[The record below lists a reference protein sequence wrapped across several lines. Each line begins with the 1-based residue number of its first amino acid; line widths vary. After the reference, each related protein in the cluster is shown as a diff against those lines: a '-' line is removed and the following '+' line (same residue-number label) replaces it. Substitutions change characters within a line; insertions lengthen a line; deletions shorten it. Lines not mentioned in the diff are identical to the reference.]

1 MLPLFLPPTNKH
13 MEATLT
19 KPQASVKNRTIRRVA
34 VLGSGIMGSRIAAH
48 FANIG
53 VDVLLLDIV
62 PAEPNEAEKAKG
74 LTTESP
80 LVRNRIVSDAFQ
92 AMLKAS
98 PASLY
103 SPKFA
108 DRIKLGNFD
117 DNLKEIGTCD
127 WVIEVVVERLNIKRS
142 VYERVEQFR
151 KPGTL
156 ITSNTSGIPMHLLT
170 EGRSDDF
177 RRNFCGTHF
186 FNPPRYLRLLEII
199 PGPDTDPA
207 IVDFLMNY
215 GDLYLGKTTVL
226 GKDTPGFIANRLGIQ
241 SLIQTIRVA
250 EELGLSVEAVDK
262 LTGPVVGRPKS
273 GTFRLSDVVGLDT
286 TVNVAGSLVQME
298 HDESRAS
305 FELPASVQKLMENKW
320 LGDKTGQG
328 YYKKT
333 KDEKGQTQIL
343 ALDLNTYE
351 YKPSEKVKFSTL
363 ESTKTIDNLK
373 KRFPVL
379 IEGKDK
385 AGEFYRKTFADGFQ
399 YATHRIPEI
408 SDELYRIDAAIT
420 AGFGWQLGLFETWD
434 AIGLKKGLTLIE
446 AQGKKPAQWVYDM
459 IDAGFDSFYKVE
471 NGKRQYYDIPTKS
484 YKAVPGAEVFTILEN
499 LSNNIVWKNA
509 GANIIDLGDG
519 ILNVEFRS
527 KMNTFGQEVSEA
539 LNKGI
544 SLAEKDFRG
553 LVVGNDSTDAFSAGA
568 NLATLFMFAVE
579 QEFDEVN
586 LMIAQFQKL
595 ITRLRYSSIPV
606 VVAPHTL
613 TLGGGCEA
621 VLHAD
626 RVVAHSES
634 YIGLVEVGVGLIPAG
649 GGTKEMA
656 ARASDLYQS
665 GDPELN
671 ILQSV
676 YMNIA
681 TAKVSTSAQEA
692 REMNYLRSTD
702 QIVLNRNRLLSE
714 AKQAAIELADNGY
727 TQPKPRTDIK
737 VQGKTGIALFRAG
750 VTAMHMG
757 RYISDHDR
765 KIADKLAYVICGGD
779 LSSPQNVSEQYLLDL
794 EREAFLSLTG
804 EKKTLERIQSLLTGG
819 KPLRN

>member
-1 MLPLFLPPTNKH
+1 
-13 MEATLT
+13 MEATLEKP
-19 KPQASVKNRTIRRVA
+19 KPQTKNRMIRRVA

-62 PAEPNEAEKAKG
+62 PREPNEAEKTKG
-74 LTTESP
+74 LTTDSP
-80 LVRNRIVSDAFQ
+80 AVRNRIVNDSFQ

-117 DNLKEIGTCD
+117 DNLKEIATYD
-127 WVIEVVVERLNIKRS
+127 WVIEVVVERLDIKRS

-156 ITSNTSGIPMHLLT
+156 ITSNTSGIPMHLLA

-177 RRNFCGTHF
+177 RQNFCGTHF

-199 PGPDTDPA
+199 PGPDTDPSV
-207 IVDFLMNY
+207 VDFLMNY

-226 GKDTPGFIANRLGIQ
+226 CKDTPGFIANRLGIQ

-250 EELGLSVEAVDK
+250 EELGLTVEEVDK

-286 TVNVAGSLVQME
+286 TVNVASNLVKME

-333 KDEKGQTQIL
+333 KDEKGQTLIL
-343 ALDLNTYE
+343 ALDLNTFE
-351 YKPSEKVKFSTL
+351 YKPSQKVKFATL
-363 ESTKTIDNLK
+363 ESTKAIDNLK

-379 IEGKDK
+379 ISGKDK
-385 AGEFYRKTFADGFQ
+385 AGEFYRRTFADGFR
-399 YATHRIPEI
+399 YASYRIPEI

-434 AIGLKKGLTLIE
+434 AIGVKKGVELIE
-446 AQGKKPAQWVYDM
+446 SLGQKPAPWIYDM
-459 IDAGFDSFYKVE
+459 LAAGFESFYKVE
-471 NGKRQYYDIPTKS
+471 GGKRKYYDIPTKS
-484 YKAVPGAEVFTILEN
+484 YKAIPGTEAFTILEN
-499 LSNNIVWKNA
+499 LSNNIVWKNS
-509 GANIIDLGDG
+509 GANLVDLGDG

-527 KMNTFGQEVSEA
+527 KMNTFGPEVSEA
-539 LNKGI
+539 LMKGI

-553 LVVGNDSTDAFSAGA
+553 LVVGNDSTEAFSAGA
-568 NLATLFMFAVE
+568 NLGTLFMYAVE

-606 VVAPHTL
+606 IVAPHTL

-621 VLHAD
+621 VLHSD
-626 RVVAHSES
+626 RAVAHAES

-671 ILQSV
+671 ILQTIF
-676 YMNIA
+676 MNIA
-681 TAKVSTSAQEA
+681 TAKVSISAQEA

-702 QIVLNRNRLLSE
+702 QIVLNRSRLLSE
-714 AKQAAIELADNGY
+714 AKQAAIELSENGY

-737 VQGKTGIALFRAG
+737 VQGKTGIALFKAG
-750 VTAMHMG
+750 ITAMRMG
-757 RYISDHDR
+757 NYISDHDA

-779 LSSPQNVSEQYLLDL
+779 LSTPQTVSEQYLLDL

>member
-1 MLPLFLPPTNKH
+1 
-13 MEATLT
+13 MEATLE
-19 KPQASVKNRTIRRVA
+19 KPTSAVKNRTIRRVA

-62 PAEPNEAEKAKG
+62 PKEPNPAEQAKG
-74 LTTESP
+74 LTTDSP
-80 LVRNRIVSDAFQ
+80 AVRNRIVNDAFQ
-92 AMLKAS
+92 SMLKAS

-103 SPKFA
+103 GTKFA
-108 DRIKLGNFD
+108 ERVKLGNFD
-117 DNLKEIGTCD
+117 DNLKDIAGYD
-127 WVIEVVVERLNIKRS
+127 WVIEVVVERLDIKRS

-199 PGPDTDPA
+199 PGSDTDPA
-207 IVDFLMNY
+207 VVDFLMNY

-226 GKDTPGFIANRLGIQ
+226 CKDTPGFIANRLGIQ

-250 EELGLSVEAVDK
+250 EDMGLTVEEVDK

-286 TVNVAGSLVQME
+286 TVNVAGNLVKME
-298 HDESRAS
+298 HDEARLS

-328 YYKKT
+328 YYKKS
-333 KDEKGQTQIL
+333 KDASGKTEIL
-343 ALDLNTYE
+343 ALDLKTFE
-351 YKPSEKVKFSTL
+351 YKPSQKVKFSTL
-363 ESTKTIDNLK
+363 ESTKAIDNLK

-379 IEGKDK
+379 VAGQDK
-385 AGEFYRKTFADGFQ
+385 AGEFYRRTFADGFT
-399 YATHRIPEI
+399 YATYRIPEI

-434 AIGLKKGLTLIE
+434 AIGVREGLKMIE
-446 AQGKKPAQWVYDM
+446 AQGQKPAPWVYEM
-459 IDAGFDSFYKVE
+459 LDAGFDQFYKIE
-471 NGKRQYYDIPTKS
+471 GGKRHYYDIPTKS
-484 YKAVPGAEVFTILEN
+484 YKAIPGVEQFTILEN
-499 LSNNIVWKNA
+499 LSNGLVWKNA
-509 GANIIDLGDG
+509 GAVIYDIGNG
-519 ILNVEFRS
+519 ILNLEFRS
-527 KMNTFGQEVSEA
+527 KMNTFGTEVSEGLTKA
-539 LNKGI
+539 IN
-544 SLAEKDFRG
+544 LAEKDFRG

-568 NLATLFMFAVE
+568 NLGTLFMYAVE

-595 ITRLRYSSIPV
+595 IMRLRYSAIPV

-621 VLHAD
+621 VLHSD
-626 RVVAHSES
+626 RAVAHAES

-671 ILQSV
+671 ILQTIF
-676 YMNIA
+676 MNIA

-692 REMNYLRSTD
+692 REMNYLRATD
-702 QIVLNRNRLLSE
+702 QIVLNRSRLIAE

-727 TQPKPRTDIK
+727 TQPKMRTDIK
-737 VQGKTGIALFRAG
+737 VQGRTGIALFKAG
-750 VTAMHMG
+750 LASMRMG
-757 RYISDHDR
+757 RYISDHDM

-779 LSSPQNVSEQYLLDL
+779 LTSPQPVSEQYLLDL

-804 EKKTLERIQSLLTGG
+804 EKKTLERIQSLLAGG
-819 KPLRN
+819 KPVRN

>member
-1 MLPLFLPPTNKH
+1 M
-13 MEATLT
+13 
-19 KPQASVKNRTIRRVA
+19 IRRVA

-62 PAEPNEAEKAKG
+62 PKEPNDAEKAKG
-74 LTTESP
+74 LTTDSP
-80 LVRNRIVSDAFQ
+80 VVRNRIVNDSFQ

-103 SPKFA
+103 SPKFT
-108 DRIKLGNFD
+108 DRVKLGNFD
-117 DNLKEIGTCD
+117 DNLKEIATYD
-127 WVIEVVVERLNIKRS
+127 WVIEVVVERLDIKRL

-156 ITSNTSGIPMHLLT
+156 ITSNTSGIPMHLLA

-177 RRNFCGTHF
+177 RQNFCGTHF

-199 PGPDTDPA
+199 PGPDTDPSV
-207 IVDFLMNY
+207 VDFLMNY

-226 GKDTPGFIANRLGIQ
+226 CKDTPGFIANRLGIQ

-250 EELGLSVEAVDK
+250 EELGLTVEEVDK

-286 TVNVAGSLVQME
+286 TVNVASNLVKME

-333 KDEKGQTQIL
+333 KDEKGQTLIL
-343 ALDLNTYE
+343 ALDLNTFE
-351 YKPSEKVKFSTL
+351 YKPSQKVKFATL
-363 ESTKTIDNLK
+363 ESTKAIDNLK

-379 IEGKDK
+379 IAGQDK
-385 AGEFYRKTFADGFQ
+385 AGEFYRRTFADGFR
-399 YATHRIPEI
+399 YATYRIPEI

-420 AGFGWQLGLFETWD
+420 AGFGWQMGLFETWD
-434 AIGLKKGLTLIE
+434 AIGVKKGVELIE
-446 AQGKKPAQWVYDM
+446 SFGQKPAQWVYDM
-459 IDAGFDSFYKVE
+459 LAAGFESFYKVE
-471 NGKRQYYDIPTKS
+471 GGKRKYYDIPTKS
-484 YKAVPGAEVFTILEN
+484 YKAIPGTEAFTILEN
-499 LSNNIVWKNA
+499 LSNNVVWKNS
-509 GANIIDLGDG
+509 GANLVDLGDG

-527 KMNTFGQEVSEA
+527 KMNTFGPEVSEA
-539 LNKGI
+539 LMKGI

-553 LVVGNDSTDAFSAGA
+553 LVVGNDSTEAFSAGA
-568 NLATLFMFAVE
+568 NLGTLFMYAVE

-606 VVAPHTL
+606 IVAPHTL

-621 VLHAD
+621 VLHSD
-626 RVVAHSES
+626 RAVAHAES

-671 ILQSV
+671 ILQAIF
-676 YMNIA
+676 MNIA

-702 QIVLNRNRLLSE
+702 QIVLNRSRLLSE
-714 AKQAAIELADNGY
+714 AKQAAIELTENGY

-737 VQGKTGIALFRAG
+737 VQGKTGIALFKAG
-750 VTAMHMG
+750 ITAMRMG
-757 RYISDHDR
+757 NYISDHDA

-779 LSSPQNVSEQYLLDL
+779 LSTPQTVSEQYLLDL

>member
-1 MLPLFLPPTNKH
+1 
-13 MEATLT
+13 MEATLE
-19 KPQASVKNRTIRRVA
+19 KPKTQVKNRTIRRVA

-62 PAEPNEAEKAKG
+62 PKEPNAAEQAKG

-80 LVRNRIVSDAFQ
+80 VVRNRIVNDAFQ
-92 AMLKAS
+92 TMLKAS
-98 PASLY
+98 PAALY
-103 SPKFA
+103 SAKFA
-108 DRIKLGNFD
+108 SRIKLGNFD
-117 DNLKEIGTCD
+117 DNLKEITAYD
-127 WVIEVVVERLNIKRS
+127 WIIEVVVERLDIKRS
-142 VYERVEQFR
+142 VYERIEQYR

-177 RRNFCGTHF
+177 KKNFCGTHF

-207 IVDFLMNY
+207 VIDFLMKY

-226 GKDTPGFIANRLGIQ
+226 CKDTPGFIANRLGIQ

-250 EELGLSVEAVDK
+250 EELGLTVEEVDK

-286 TVNVAGSLVQME
+286 TVNVASNLVKME

-305 FELPASVQKLMENKW
+305 FELPSSVVKLMENKW

-333 KDEKGQTQIL
+333 KDANGKTEIL
-343 ALDLNTYE
+343 ALDLKSYE
-351 YKPSEKVKFSTL
+351 YKPSAKVKFATL
-363 ESTKTIDNLK
+363 ESTKAIDNLRQ
-373 KRFPVL
+373 RFPVL
-379 IEGKDK
+379 IDGKDK
-385 AGEFYRKTFADGFQ
+385 AGEFYRRTFADGFR
-399 YATHRIPEI
+399 YATYRIPEI
-408 SDELYRIDAAIT
+408 SDELYRVDAAIT

-434 AIGLKKGLTLIE
+434 AIGVRKGVELIE
-446 AQGKKPAQWVYDM
+446 ALGQKPAQWVYDM
-459 IDAGFDSFYKVE
+459 LDAGFDSFYKIE
-471 NGKRQYYDIPTKS
+471 NGIRKYYDIPSKS
-484 YKAVPGAEVFTILEN
+484 YKAIPGTESFTILEN
-499 LSNNIVWKNA
+499 LSNNVVWKNK

-527 KMNTFGQEVSEA
+527 KMNTFGPEVLEA
-539 LNKGI
+539 VMKGI
-544 SLAEKDFRG
+544 SMAEKDFRG
-553 LVVGNDSTDAFSAGA
+553 LVIGNDDTAAFSAGA
-568 NLATLFMFAVE
+568 NLGALFMFAIE

-586 LMIAQFQKL
+586 LMIAQFQKM
-595 ITRLRYSSIPV
+595 IARIRYSSIPV
-606 VVAPHTL
+606 IVAPHTL

-621 VLHAD
+621 VLHSD
-626 RVVAHSES
+626 RAVAHAET
-634 YIGLVEVGVGLIPAG
+634 YMGLVEVGVGLIPAG

-671 ILQSV
+671 ILQNIF
-676 YMNIA
+676 MNIA

-692 REMNYLRSTD
+692 LEMSYLRSTD
-702 QIVLNRNRLLSE
+702 QIVLNRSRLIAE
-714 AKQAAIELADNGY
+714 AKQAAIELSENGY
-727 TQPKPRTDIK
+727 TQPKPRADIK
-737 VQGKTGIALFRAG
+737 VQGKTGIALFKAG
-750 VTAMHMG
+750 ITAMKMG
-757 RYISDHDR
+757 RYISDHDA

-779 LSSPQNVSEQYLLDL
+779 LSAPQNVSEQYLLDL
-794 EREAFLSLTG
+794 EREAFLSLSG

>member
-1 MLPLFLPPTNKH
+1 MNPFI
-13 MEATLT
+13 MEATLE
-19 KPQASVKNRTIRRVA
+19 KPKTQVKNRTIRRVA

-62 PAEPNEAEKAKG
+62 PKEPNAAEQAKG
-74 LTTESP
+74 LTVENP
-80 LVRNRIVSDAFQ
+80 LVRNRIVNDAFQ
-92 AMLKAS
+92 TMLKAS
-98 PASLY
+98 PAALY
-103 SPKFA
+103 SAKFA
-108 DRIKLGNFD
+108 SRIKLGNFD
-117 DNLKEIGTCD
+117 DNLKEIASYD
-127 WVIEVVVERLNIKRS
+127 WIIEVVVERLDVKRS
-142 VYERVEQFR
+142 VYERVEQYR
-151 KPGTL
+151 KPGSL

-177 RRNFCGTHF
+177 KQNFCGTHF

-207 IVDFLMNY
+207 VIDFLMKY

-226 GKDTPGFIANRLGIQ
+226 CKDTPGFIANRLGIQ

-250 EELGLSVEAVDK
+250 EELGLSVEEVDK

-286 TVNVAGSLVQME
+286 TVNVAGNLVKME

-305 FELPASVQKLMENKW
+305 FELPSSVVKLMENKW

-333 KDEKGQTQIL
+333 KDANGKTEIL
-343 ALDLNTYE
+343 ALDLKSYE
-351 YKPSEKVKFSTL
+351 YKPSQKVKFATL
-363 ESTKTIDNLK
+363 EGTKTIDNLR

-379 IEGKDK
+379 IDGKDK
-385 AGEFYRKTFADGFQ
+385 AGEFYRRTFADSFR
-399 YATHRIPEI
+399 YATYRIPEI

-434 AIGLKKGLTLIE
+434 AIGVRKGVELIE
-446 AQGKKPAQWVYDM
+446 AFGQKPAQWVYDM
-459 IDAGFDSFYKVE
+459 LDAGFESFYKIE
-471 NGKRQYYDIPTKS
+471 NGIRKYHDIPTKS
-484 YKAVPGAEVFTILEN
+484 YKAIPGTKSFTILEN
-499 LSNNIVWKNA
+499 LSNNVVWKNK
-509 GANIIDLGDG
+509 GASIIDLGDG
-519 ILNVEFRS
+519 ILNVEFQS
-527 KMNTFGQEVSEA
+527 KMNTLGPEVMEA
-539 LNKGI
+539 VLKGI
-544 SLAEKDFRG
+544 TLAEKDFRG
-553 LVVGNDSTDAFSAGA
+553 LVIGNDDTTAFSAGA
-568 NLATLFMFAVE
+568 NLGALFMFAIE
-579 QEFDEVN
+579 QEFDELN
-586 LMIAQFQKL
+586 LMISQFQKI
-595 ITRLRYSSIPV
+595 ITRIRYSAIPV
-606 VVAPHTL
+606 IVAPHTL

-621 VLHAD
+621 VLHSD
-626 RVVAHSES
+626 RAVAHAET
-634 YIGLVEVGVGLIPAG
+634 YMGLVEVGVGLIPAG

-671 ILQSV
+671 ILQNIF
-676 YMNIA
+676 MNIA

-692 REMNYLRSTD
+692 LEMNYLRSTD
-702 QIVLNRNRLLSE
+702 QIVLNRSRLIAE
-714 AKQAAIELADNGY
+714 AKQAAVELAENGY
-727 TQPKPRTDIK
+727 TQPKPRADIK
-737 VQGKTGIALFRAG
+737 VQGKTGIALFKAG
-750 VTAMHMG
+750 ITAMKMG
-757 RYISDHDR
+757 RYISDHDA

-779 LSSPQNVSEQYLLDL
+779 LSAPQTVSEQYLLDL
-794 EREAFLSLTG
+794 EREAFLSLSG

>member
-1 MLPLFLPPTNKH
+1 
-13 MEATLT
+13 MEATLE
-19 KPQASVKNRTIRRVA
+19 KPQTSVKNRIIRRVA

-62 PAEPNEAEKAKG
+62 PTEPNPAEQAKG
-74 LTTESP
+74 LTTDSP
-80 LVRNRIVSDAFQ
+80 AVRNRVVNDAFQ
-92 AMLKAS
+92 TMLKAS

-117 DNLKEIGTCD
+117 DNLKEIATYD

-142 VYERVEQFR
+142 VYERVEQYR

-207 IVDFLMNY
+207 VVDFLMNY
-215 GDLYLGKTTVL
+215 GDLFLGKTTVL
-226 GKDTPGFIANRLGIQ
+226 CKDTPGFIANRLGIQ

-286 TVNVAGSLVQME
+286 TVNVAGNLVKME

-305 FELPASVQKLMENKW
+305 FELPASVQKLMANKW

-343 ALDLNTYE
+343 ALDLKTYD
-351 YKPSEKVKFSTL
+351 YKPSEKVKFGTL
-363 ESTKTIDNLK
+363 ESTKAIDSLK
-373 KRFPVL
+373 NRFPVL
-379 IEGKDK
+379 IAGKDK
-385 AGEFYRKTFADGFQ
+385 AGEFYRKTFADGFR
-399 YATHRIPEI
+399 YATYRIPEI

-420 AGFGWQLGLFETWD
+420 AGFGWQMGLFETWD
-434 AIGLKKGLTLIE
+434 AIGVQKGIDLIE
-446 AQGKKPAQWVYDM
+446 AEGQKPAQWVYDM
-459 IDAGFDSFYKVE
+459 IAAGFDRNTEPSFYKVE
-471 NGKRQYYDIPTKS
+471 KGKRLYYDIPTKS
-484 YKAVPGAEVFTILEN
+484 YKVIPGAEVFTILEN
-499 LSNNIVWKNA
+499 LRGDGPSNNVVWKNA

-544 SLAEKDFRG
+544 ALAEKDFRG
-553 LVVGNDSTDAFSAGA
+553 LVVGNDSPDAFSAGA

-595 ITRLRYSSIPV
+595 IGRLRYSAVPV

-626 RVVAHSES
+626 RVVAHAES

-671 ILQSV
+671 ILQNV

-681 TAKVSTSAQEA
+681 TAKVATSAQEA

-702 QIVLNRNRLLSE
+702 QIVLNRSRLLSE

>member
-1 MLPLFLPPTNKH
+1 
-13 MEATLT
+13 MEATLE
-19 KPQASVKNRTIRRVA
+19 KPKTQVKNRTIRRVA

-62 PAEPNEAEKAKG
+62 PKELNAAEQAKG
-74 LTTESP
+74 LTSESP
-80 LVRNRIVSDAFQ
+80 LVRNRIVNDAFQ
-92 AMLKAS
+92 TMLKAS
-98 PASLY
+98 PAALY
-103 SPKFA
+103 STSFA
-108 DRIKLGNFD
+108 SRVKLGNFD
-117 DNLKEIGTCD
+117 DNLKEVTTYD
-127 WVIEVVVERLNIKRS
+127 WIIEVVVERLDIKRS
-142 VYERVEQFR
+142 VYERIEQYR

-156 ITSNTSGIPMHLLT
+156 ITSNTSGIPMHLLA
-170 EGRSDDF
+170 EGRSVDF
-177 RRNFCGTHF
+177 KQNFCGTHF

-207 IVDFLMNY
+207 VVDFLMKY

-226 GKDTPGFIANRLGIQ
+226 CKDTPGFIANRLGIQ

-250 EELGLSVEAVDK
+250 EELGLSVEEVDK

-286 TVNVAGSLVQME
+286 TVNVASNLVKME

-305 FELPASVQKLMENKW
+305 FELPSSVVKLMENKW

-333 KDEKGQTQIL
+333 KDANGKTEIL

-351 YKPSEKVKFSTL
+351 YKPSQKVRFATL
-363 ESTKTIDNLK
+363 EGTKAIDNLR

-379 IEGKDK
+379 IDGKDK
-385 AGEFYRKTFADGFQ
+385 AGEFYRRTFADGFR
-399 YATHRIPEI
+399 YATYRIPEI
-408 SDELYRIDAAIT
+408 SDELYRVDAAIT

-434 AIGLKKGLTLIE
+434 AIGVRKGIELIE
-446 AQGKKPAQWVYDM
+446 ALGQKPAQWVYDM
-459 IDAGFDSFYKVE
+459 LDAGFVSFYRVE
-471 NGKRQYYDIPTKS
+471 NGTRKYYDIPTKS
-484 YKAVPGAEVFTILEN
+484 YKAIPGTETFTILEN
-499 LSNNIVWKNA
+499 LSNNVVWKNK
-509 GANIIDLGDG
+509 GASIIDLGDG

-527 KMNTFGQEVSEA
+527 KMNTFGAEVLEA
-539 LNKGI
+539 VTKGI
-544 SLAEKDFRG
+544 TMAEKDFRG
-553 LVVGNDSTDAFSAGA
+553 LVIGNDDTTAFSAGA
-568 NLATLFMFAVE
+568 NLGALFMFAVE

-586 LMIAQFQKL
+586 LLIAQFQKM
-595 ITRLRYSSIPV
+595 ITRIRYSAIPV
-606 VVAPHTL
+606 IVAPHTL

-621 VLHAD
+621 VLHSD
-626 RVVAHSES
+626 RAVAHAET
-634 YIGLVEVGVGLIPAG
+634 YMGLVEVGVGLIPAG

-671 ILQSV
+671 ILQTIF
-676 YMNIA
+676 MNIA

-692 REMNYLRSTD
+692 LEMNYLRSTD
-702 QIVLNRNRLLSE
+702 QIVLNRSRLIAE
-714 AKQAAIELADNGY
+714 AKQSAIELAENGY

-737 VQGKTGIALFRAG
+737 VQGKTGIALFKAG
-750 VTAMHMG
+750 ITAMKMG
-757 RYISDHDR
+757 RYISDHDA

-779 LSSPQNVSEQYLLDL
+779 LSAPQNVSEQYLLDL
-794 EREAFLSLTG
+794 EREAFLSLSG

>member
-1 MLPLFLPPTNKH
+1 
-13 MEATLT
+13 MEATLE
-19 KPQASVKNRTIRRVA
+19 KPKTALKNRIIRRVA

-53 VDVLLLDIV
+53 ADVLLLDIV
-62 PAEPNEAEKAKG
+62 PKEPNPAEQAKG
-74 LTTESP
+74 LTTDSP
-80 LVRNRIVSDAFQ
+80 AVRNRIVTDAFQ
-92 AMLKAS
+92 TMLKAS

-108 DRIKLGNFD
+108 ERVKLGNFD
-117 DNLKEIGTCD
+117 DNIKEIAGYD
-127 WVIEVVVERLNIKRS
+127 WVIEVVVERLDVKRS
-142 VYERVEQFR
+142 VYERVEQYR

-199 PGPDTDPA
+199 PGPDTDPD
-207 IVDFLMNY
+207 VVNFLMKY

-226 GKDTPGFIANRLGIQ
+226 CKDTPGFIANRLGIQ

-250 EELGLSVEAVDK
+250 EDMGLTVEEVDK
-262 LTGPVVGRPKS
+262 LTGPVAGRPKS

-286 TVNVAGSLVQME
+286 TVNVAGNLVKME
-298 HDESRAS
+298 HDEARLS

-328 YYKKT
+328 YYKKS
-333 KDEKGQTQIL
+333 KDADGKTEIR
-343 ALDLNTYE
+343 ALDLNTFE
-351 YKPSEKVKFSTL
+351 YKPSQKVKFTTL
-363 ESTKTIDNLK
+363 ESTKAIDNLK

-379 IEGKDK
+379 VAGQDK
-385 AGEFYRKTFADGFQ
+385 AGEFYRRTFADGFT

-434 AIGLKKGLTLIE
+434 TIGVRKGLEMIE
-446 AQGKKPAQWVYDM
+446 AQGQKPAPWVYEM
-459 IDAGFDSFYKVE
+459 LDAGFDSFYKVDG
-471 NGKRQYYDIPTKS
+471 GKRQYYDIPSKS
-484 YKAVPGAEVFTILEN
+484 YKAIPGVEQFTILEN
-499 LSNNIVWKNA
+499 LSNGVVWKNS
-509 GANIIDLGDG
+509 GAAIYDIGDG
-519 ILNVEFRS
+519 ILNLEFRS
-527 KMNTFGQEVSEA
+527 KMNTFGTEVSEGLTKA
-539 LNKGI
+539 I
-544 SLAEKDFRG
+544 SMAEKDFRG
-553 LVVGNDSTDAFSAGA
+553 LVIGNDSTEAFSAGA
-568 NLATLFMFAVE
+568 NLGTLFMYAVE

-595 ITRLRYSSIPV
+595 IMRLRYSAIPV

-626 RVVAHSES
+626 RAVAHAES

-656 ARASDLYQS
+656 ARASDLYQA

-671 ILQSV
+671 ILQNIF
-676 YMNIA
+676 MNIA

-702 QIVLNRNRLLSE
+702 QIVLNRSRLIAE

-727 TQPKPRTDIK
+727 TQPKMRTDIK
-737 VQGKTGIALFRAG
+737 VQGKTGIALFKAG
-750 VTAMHMG
+750 LTAMRMG
-757 RYISDHDR
+757 RYISDHDM

-779 LSSPQNVSEQYLLDL
+779 LTSPQTVTEQYLLDL

-804 EKKTLERIQSLLTGG
+804 EKKTLERIQSLLMGG

>member
-1 MLPLFLPPTNKH
+1 
-13 MEATLT
+13 MEATLE
-19 KPQASVKNRTIRRVA
+19 KPKTQLKNRTIRRVA

-62 PAEPNEAEKAKG
+62 PKEPNAVEQAKG
-74 LTTESP
+74 LTTDSP
-80 LVRNRIVSDAFQ
+80 VVRNRIVNDAFQ

-103 SPKFA
+103 SAAFA
-108 DRIKLGNFD
+108 SRIKLGNFD
-117 DNLKEIGTCD
+117 DNLKEITSFD
-127 WVIEVVVERLNIKRS
+127 WVIEVVVERLDIKRS
-142 VYERVEQFR
+142 VYERIEQYR

-170 EGRSDDF
+170 EGRSADF
-177 RRNFCGTHF
+177 KQNFCGTHF

-207 IVDFLMNY
+207 VVDFLMRY

-226 GKDTPGFIANRLGIQ
+226 CKDTPGFIANRLGIQ

-250 EELGLSVEAVDK
+250 EELGLSVEEVDK
-262 LTGPVVGRPKS
+262 LTGPVAGRPKS

-286 TVNVAGSLVQME
+286 TVNVAGNLVKME

-305 FELPASVQKLMENKW
+305 FELPSSVVKLMENKW

-333 KDEKGQTQIL
+333 KDANGKTEIL
-343 ALDLNTYE
+343 ALDLNSYE
-351 YKPSEKVKFSTL
+351 YKPSQKVKFATL
-363 ESTKTIDNLK
+363 EGTKAIDNLR

-379 IEGKDK
+379 IDGKDK
-385 AGEFYRKTFADGFQ
+385 AGEFYRRTFADGFR
-399 YATHRIPEI
+399 YATYRIPEI
-408 SDELYRIDAAIT
+408 SDELYRVDAAIT

-434 AIGLKKGLTLIE
+434 AIGVRKGVDLIE
-446 AQGKKPAQWVYDM
+446 ALGQKPAQWVYAM
-459 IDAGFDSFYKVE
+459 LDAGFESFYKVE
-471 NGKRQYYDIPTKS
+471 NGTRKYYDIPTKS
-484 YKAVPGAEVFTILEN
+484 YKAIPGTETFTILEN
-499 LSNNIVWKNA
+499 LSNNVVWKNK

-527 KMNTFGQEVSEA
+527 KMNTFGAEVLEA
-539 LNKGI
+539 VLKGI
-544 SLAEKDFRG
+544 ALAEKDFRG
-553 LVVGNDSTDAFSAGA
+553 LVIGNDDTTAFSAGA
-568 NLATLFMFAVE
+568 NLGALFMFAVE

-586 LMIAQFQKL
+586 LMIAQFQKM
-595 ITRLRYSSIPV
+595 ITRIRYSSIPV
-606 VVAPHTL
+606 IVAPHTL

-621 VLHAD
+621 VLHSD
-626 RVVAHSES
+626 RAVAHAET
-634 YIGLVEVGVGLIPAG
+634 YMGLVEVGVGLIPAG

-671 ILQSV
+671 ILQSIF
-676 YMNIA
+676 MNIA

-692 REMNYLRSTD
+692 LEMNYLRSTD
-702 QIVLNRNRLLSE
+702 QIVLNRSRLIAE
-714 AKQAAIELADNGY
+714 AKQAAIELAENGY

-737 VQGKTGIALFRAG
+737 VQGKTGIALFKAG
-750 VTAMHMG
+750 ITAMKMG
-757 RYISDHDR
+757 RFISDHDA
-765 KIADKLAYVICGGD
+765 KIVDKLAYVICGGD
-779 LSSPQNVSEQYLLDL
+779 LSAPQNVSEQYLLDL
-794 EREAFLSLTG
+794 EREAFLSLSG

>member
-1 MLPLFLPPTNKH
+1 
-13 MEATLT
+13 MEATLE
-19 KPQASVKNRTIRRVA
+19 KPKTQVKNRTIRRVA

-62 PAEPNEAEKAKG
+62 PKEPNAAEKAKG
-74 LTTESP
+74 LTVENP
-80 LVRNRIVSDAFQ
+80 LVRNRIVNDAFQ
-92 AMLKAS
+92 TMLKAS
-98 PASLY
+98 PAALY
-103 SPKFA
+103 SAKFA
-108 DRIKLGNFD
+108 SRIKLGNFD
-117 DNLKEIGTCD
+117 DNLKEIASYD
-127 WVIEVVVERLNIKRS
+127 WIIEVVVERLDVKRS
-142 VYERVEQFR
+142 VYERVEQYR
-151 KPGTL
+151 KPGSL

-177 RRNFCGTHF
+177 KQNFCGTHF

-207 IVDFLMNY
+207 VVDFLMKY

-226 GKDTPGFIANRLGIQ
+226 CKDTPGFIANRLGIQ

-250 EELGLSVEAVDK
+250 EELGLTVEEVDK

-286 TVNVAGSLVQME
+286 TVNVASNLVKME

-305 FELPASVQKLMENKW
+305 FELPSSVVKLMENKW

-333 KDEKGQTQIL
+333 KDASGKTEIL
-343 ALDLNTYE
+343 ALDLKSYE
-351 YKPSEKVKFSTL
+351 YKPSQKVKFATL
-363 ESTKTIDNLK
+363 EGTKTIDNLR

-379 IEGKDK
+379 IDGKDK
-385 AGEFYRKTFADGFQ
+385 AGEFYRRTFADSFR
-399 YATHRIPEI
+399 YATYRIPEI

-434 AIGLKKGLTLIE
+434 AIGVRRGVELIE
-446 AQGKKPAQWVYDM
+446 AQGQKPAHWVYDM
-459 IDAGFDSFYKVE
+459 LEAGFESFYTIE
-471 NGKRQYYDIPTKS
+471 NGILKYYDIPTKS
-484 YKAVPGAEVFTILEN
+484 YKAIPGTESFTILEN
-499 LSNNIVWKNA
+499 LSNNIVWKNK
-509 GANIIDLGDG
+509 GASIIDLGDG

-527 KMNTFGQEVSEA
+527 KMNTFGAEVLEA
-539 LNKGI
+539 VMKGI
-544 SLAEKDFRG
+544 AMAEKDFRG
-553 LVVGNDSTDAFSAGA
+553 LVIGNDDTAAFSAGA
-568 NLATLFMFAVE
+568 NLGALFMFAVE

-586 LMIAQFQKL
+586 LMIAQFQKM
-595 ITRLRYSSIPV
+595 ITRIRYSSIPV
-606 VVAPHTL
+606 IVAPHTL

-621 VLHAD
+621 VLHSD
-626 RVVAHSES
+626 RAVAHAET
-634 YIGLVEVGVGLIPAG
+634 YMGLVEVGVGLIPAG

-671 ILQSV
+671 ILQNIF
-676 YMNIA
+676 MNIA

-692 REMNYLRSTD
+692 LEMNYLRSTD
-702 QIVLNRNRLLSE
+702 QIVLNRSRLIAE
-714 AKQAAIELADNGY
+714 AKQAAIELAENGY
-727 TQPKPRTDIK
+727 TQPKPRADIK
-737 VQGKTGIALFRAG
+737 VQGRTGIALFKAG
-750 VTAMHMG
+750 ITAMKMG
-757 RYISDHDR
+757 RYISDHDA

-779 LSSPQNVSEQYLLDL
+779 LSAPQNVSEQYLLDL
-794 EREAFLSLTG
+794 EREAFLSLSG

>member
-1 MLPLFLPPTNKH
+1 
-13 MEATLT
+13 MEATLE
-19 KPQASVKNRTIRRVA
+19 KPKTQTKNRLIRRVA

-53 VDVLLLDIV
+53 VDVLLLDII
-62 PAEPNEAEKAKG
+62 PKEPNGAELAKG
-74 LTTESP
+74 LTTDSP
-80 LVRNRIVSDAFQ
+80 AVRNRIVSDAFQ
-92 AMLKAS
+92 TMLKAS

-108 DRIKLGNFD
+108 QRIKLGNFE
-117 DNLKEIGTCD
+117 DNLKDIAGYD
-127 WVIEVVVERLNIKRS
+127 WVIEVVVERLDIKRS
-142 VYERVEQFR
+142 IYERVEQFR

-156 ITSNTSGIPMHLLT
+156 ITSNTSGIPMQLLT
-170 EGRSDDF
+170 EGRSEDF
-177 RRNFCGTHF
+177 RRNFAGTHF

-199 PGPDTDPA
+199 PGPETDPA
-207 IVDFLMNY
+207 VVDFLMNY

-226 GKDTPGFIANRLGIQ
+226 CKDTPGFIANRLGIQ

-250 EELGLSVEAVDK
+250 EDMGLTVEEVDK

-286 TVNVAGSLVQME
+286 TVNVAGNLAKME

-305 FELPASVQKLMENKW
+305 FELPQSVQKLMENKW

-343 ALDLNTYE
+343 ALDLKTFD
-351 YKPSEKVKFSTL
+351 YKPSQKVRFTTL
-363 ESTKTIDNLK
+363 DSTKAIENLK

-379 IEGKDK
+379 LAGQDK
-385 AGEFYRKTFADGFQ
+385 AGEFYRRTFADGFR
-399 YATHRIPEI
+399 YATNRIPEI

-434 AIGLKKGLTLIE
+434 AIGVRKGVEIIQ
-446 AQGKKPAQWVYDM
+446 AQGQQPAQWVYDM
-459 IDAGFDSFYKVE
+459 LEAGIDQFYKVE
-471 NGKRQYYDIPTKS
+471 RGRRYYYDIPTKS
-484 YKAVPGAEVFTILEN
+484 YKAIPGVEEFIILEN

-509 GANIIDLGDG
+509 GTTVYDLGDG
-519 ILNVEFRS
+519 ILNLEFRT
-527 KMNTFGQEVSEA
+527 KMNTFGTEVSEGITKA
-539 LNKGI
+539 LN
-544 SLAEKDFRG
+544 LAEKDFRG
-553 LVVGNDSTDAFSAGA
+553 LVIGNDSTEAFSAGA

-579 QEFDEVN
+579 QEFDEIN
-586 LMIAQFQKL
+586 LMIAQFQSRMM
-595 ITRLRYSSIPV
+595 RLRYSSVPV

-626 RVVAHSES
+626 RAVAHAES
-634 YIGLVEVGVGLIPAG
+634 YMGLVEVGVGLIPAG

-656 ARASDLYQS
+656 ARASDLYQT

-671 ILQSV
+671 ILQNV
-676 YMNIA
+676 FMNIA

-692 REMNYLRSTD
+692 REMNYLRPTD
-702 QIVLNRNRLLSE
+702 QIVLNRSRLIAE

-727 TQPKPRTDIK
+727 TQPKQRTDIK
-737 VQGKTGIALFRAG
+737 VQGKTGIALFKAG
-750 VTAMHMG
+750 LTAMRMG
-757 RYISDHDR
+757 RYISDHDM

-779 LSSPQNVSEQYLLDL
+779 LSAPQLVSEPYLLDL
-794 EREAFLSLTG
+794 EREAFLSLSG
-804 EKKTLERIQSLLTGG
+804 EKKTLERIQSLLAGG
-819 KPLRN
+819 KPVRN

>member
-1 MLPLFLPPTNKH
+1 
-13 MEATLT
+13 MEATLE
-19 KPQASVKNRTIRRVA
+19 KPKTAVKNRIIRRVA

-53 VDVLLLDIV
+53 ADVLLLDIV
-62 PAEPNEAEKAKG
+62 PKEPNPAEQAKG
-74 LTTESP
+74 LTTDSP
-80 LVRNRIVSDAFQ
+80 AVRNRIVNDAFQ
-92 AMLKAS
+92 SMLKAS

-108 DRIKLGNFD
+108 ERVKLGNFD
-117 DNLKEIGTCD
+117 DNLKDIAGYD
-127 WVIEVVVERLNIKRS
+127 WVIEVVVERLDVKRS

-177 RRNFCGTHF
+177 RRNFAGTHF

-199 PGPDTDPA
+199 PGPHTDPA
-207 IVDFLMNY
+207 VVDFLMNY

-250 EELGLSVEAVDK
+250 EDMGLTVEEVDK

-286 TVNVAGSLVQME
+286 TVNVAGNLVKME
-298 HDESRAS
+298 HDEARLS
-305 FELPASVQKLMENKW
+305 FELPQSVQKLMENKW

-328 YYKKT
+328 YYKKS
-333 KDEKGQTQIL
+333 KDASGKTEIL
-343 ALDLNTYE
+343 ALDLKTFE
-351 YKPSEKVKFSTL
+351 YKPSEKVKFATL
-363 ESTKTIDNLK
+363 ESTKAIDNLK

-379 IEGKDK
+379 IAGQDK
-385 AGEFYRKTFADGFQ
+385 AGEFYRRTLADGFT
-399 YATHRIPEI
+399 YATYRIPEI

-434 AIGLKKGLTLIE
+434 AIGVRKGLDMIE
-446 AQGKKPAQWVYDM
+446 AQGQKPAPWVYEM
-459 IDAGFDSFYKVE
+459 LDAGFGQFYKVDG
-471 NGKRQYYDIPTKS
+471 GKRQYYDIPTKS
-484 YKAVPGAEVFTILEN
+484 YKSIPGVEQFTILEN
-499 LSNNIVWKNA
+499 LSNGLVWKNT
-509 GANIIDLGDG
+509 GAAIYDIGEG
-519 ILNVEFRS
+519 ILNLEFRS
-527 KMNTFGQEVSEA
+527 KMNTFGTEVSEGLTKA
-539 LNKGI
+539 I
-544 SLAEKDFRG
+544 SMAEKDFRG
-553 LVVGNDSTDAFSAGA
+553 LVVGNDSTEAFSAGA
-568 NLATLFMFAVE
+568 NLGTLFMYAVE

-595 ITRLRYSSIPV
+595 IMRLRYSAIPV

-626 RVVAHSES
+626 RAVAHAES

-656 ARASDLYQS
+656 ARASDLYQT

-671 ILQSV
+671 ILQNIF
-676 YMNIA
+676 MNIA

-692 REMNYLRSTD
+692 REMNYLRPAD
-702 QIVLNRNRLLSE
+702 QIVLNRSRLIAE
-714 AKQAAIELADNGY
+714 AKQAALELADNGY
-727 TQPKPRTDIK
+727 TQPKMRTDIK
-737 VQGKTGIALFRAG
+737 VQGRTGIALFKAG
-750 VTAMHMG
+750 LTAMRMG
-757 RYISDHDR
+757 RYISDHDM

-779 LSSPQNVSEQYLLDL
+779 LTSPQVVSEQYLLDL

-804 EKKTLERIQSLLTGG
+804 EKKTLERIQSLLAGG
-819 KPLRN
+819 KPVRN

>member
-1 MLPLFLPPTNKH
+1 
-13 MEATLT
+13 MEATLE
-19 KPQASVKNRTIRRVA
+19 KPKTQIKNRTIKRVT

-62 PAEPNEAEKAKG
+62 PREPSDAEKAKG
-74 LTTESP
+74 LTTDSP
-80 LVRNRIVSDAFQ
+80 AVRNRIVNDAFQ
-92 AMLKAS
+92 MMLKAS

-108 DRIKLGNFD
+108 ERVTLGNFD
-117 DNLKEIGTCD
+117 DNLKDIATSD
-127 WVIEVVVERLNIKRS
+127 WVIEVVIERLDIKRS

-156 ITSNTSGIPMHLLT
+156 ITSNTSGIPMHLLA
-170 EGRSDDF
+170 EGRSEDF
-177 RRNFCGTHF
+177 QRNFCGTHF

-199 PGPDTDPA
+199 PGPNTDPA
-207 IVDFLMNY
+207 VVDFLMNY
-215 GDLYLGKTTVL
+215 GDLFLGKTTVL
-226 GKDTPGFIANRLGIQ
+226 CKDTPGFIANRLGIQ

-286 TVNVAGSLVQME
+286 TVNVASNLVKME

-328 YYKKT
+328 YYRKT

-351 YKPSEKVKFSTL
+351 YKPSEKIKFSTL
-363 ESTKTIDNLK
+363 ESTKAIDNLK

-379 IEGKDK
+379 VDGKDK

-434 AIGLKKGLTLIE
+434 AIGLKKGLDMIE
-446 AQGKKPAQWVYDM
+446 AQGQKPAQWVYDM
-459 IDAGFDSFYKVE
+459 LDAGFDSFYKVA

-484 YKAVPGAEVFTILEN
+484 YQPIPGAEVFTILEN

-509 GANIIDLGDG
+509 GANIVDLGDG

-544 SLAEKDFRG
+544 ALAEKDFRG

-595 ITRLRYSSIPV
+595 ITRIRYSSIPV

-626 RVVAHSES
+626 RVVAHAES

-656 ARASDLYQS
+656 ARASDLYQT

-692 REMNYLRSTD
+692 REMNYLRNTD
-702 QIVLNRNRLLSE
+702 QIVLNRSRLLAE

-727 TQPKPRTDIK
+727 TQPQPRTDIK

-779 LSSPQNVSEQYLLDL
+779 LSSPQKVSEQYLLDL

>member
-1 MLPLFLPPTNKH
+1 
-13 MEATLT
+13 MEATLE
-19 KPQASVKNRTIRRVA
+19 KPKTALKNRIIRRVA

-53 VDVLLLDIV
+53 ADVLLLDIV
-62 PAEPNEAEKAKG
+62 PKEPNPAEQAKG
-74 LTTESP
+74 LTTDSP
-80 LVRNRIVSDAFQ
+80 AVRNRIVTDAFQ
-92 AMLKAS
+92 TMLKAS

-108 DRIKLGNFD
+108 ERVKLGNFD
-117 DNLKEIGTCD
+117 DNLKEIAGYD
-127 WVIEVVVERLNIKRS
+127 WVIEVVVERLDVKRS
-142 VYERVEQFR
+142 VYERVEQYR

-207 IVDFLMNY
+207 VVDFLMKY

-226 GKDTPGFIANRLGIQ
+226 CKDTPGFIANRLGIQ

-250 EELGLSVEAVDK
+250 EDMGLTVEEVDK
-262 LTGPVVGRPKS
+262 LTGPVAGRPKS

-286 TVNVAGSLVQME
+286 TVNVAGNLVRME
-298 HDESRAS
+298 HDEARSS

-328 YYKKT
+328 YYKKS
-333 KDEKGQTQIL
+333 KDANGKTEIL
-343 ALDLNTYE
+343 ALDLNTFE
-351 YKPSEKVKFSTL
+351 YKPSQKVKFTTL
-363 ESTKTIDNLK
+363 ESTKAIDNLK

-379 IEGKDK
+379 VAGQDK
-385 AGEFYRKTFADGFQ
+385 AGEFYRRTFADGFT

-434 AIGLKKGLTLIE
+434 AIGVRKGLEMIE
-446 AQGKKPAQWVYDM
+446 GQGQKPAPWVYEM
-459 IDAGFDSFYKVE
+459 LDAGFDSFYKVE
-471 NGKRQYYDIPTKS
+471 GGKRQYYDIPTKS
-484 YKAVPGAEVFTILEN
+484 YQAIPGVEQFTILEN
-499 LSNNIVWKNA
+499 LSNGVVWKNS
-509 GANIIDLGDG
+509 GAAIYDIGDG
-519 ILNVEFRS
+519 ILNLEFRS
-527 KMNTFGQEVSEA
+527 KMNTFGTEVSEGLTKA
-539 LNKGI
+539 I

-553 LVVGNDSTDAFSAGA
+553 LVIGNDSTEAFSAGA
-568 NLATLFMFAVE
+568 NLGTLFMYAVE

-595 ITRLRYSSIPV
+595 IMRLRYSAIPV

-626 RVVAHSES
+626 RAVAHAES

-656 ARASDLYQS
+656 ARASDLYQA

-671 ILQSV
+671 ILQNIF
-676 YMNIA
+676 MNIA

-692 REMNYLRSTD
+692 REMNYLRPTD
-702 QIVLNRNRLLSE
+702 QIVLNRSRLIAE

-727 TQPKPRTDIK
+727 TQPKMRTDIK
-737 VQGKTGIALFRAG
+737 VQGKTGIALFKAG
-750 VTAMHMG
+750 LTAMHMG
-757 RYISDHDR
+757 RYISDHDM

-779 LSSPQNVSEQYLLDL
+779 LTSPQTVSEQYLLDL

-819 KPLRN
+819 KP

>member
-1 MLPLFLPPTNKH
+1 
-13 MEATLT
+13 MEATVE
-19 KPQASVKNRTIRRVA
+19 KPKTQTKNRTIKRVT

-62 PAEPNEAEKAKG
+62 PKEPSDAEKAKG
-74 LTTESP
+74 LTTDSP
-80 LVRNRIVSDAFQ
+80 AVRNRIVNDAFQ
-92 AMLKAS
+92 TMLKAS

-103 SPKFA
+103 SPKFSE
-108 DRIKLGNFD
+108 RVTLGNFD
-117 DNLKEIGTCD
+117 DNLGAISTSD
-127 WVIEVVVERLNIKRS
+127 WVIEVVVERLDIKRS

-170 EGRSDDF
+170 EGRSEDF

-199 PGPDTDPA
+199 PSPDTDPA
-207 IVDFLMNY
+207 VVDFLMNY
-215 GDLYLGKTTVL
+215 GDLFLGKTTVL
-226 GKDTPGFIANRLGIQ
+226 CKDTPGFIANRLGIQ

-286 TVNVAGSLVQME
+286 TVNVAGNLVNMA

-351 YKPSEKVKFSTL
+351 YKPSEKVKFATL
-363 ESTKTIDNLK
+363 ESTKAIDNLK

-379 IEGKDK
+379 VDGKDK
-385 AGEFYRKTFADGFQ
+385 AGEFYRKTFADSFQ

-408 SDELYRIDAAIT
+408 SDELYRIDQAIT

-434 AIGLKKGLTLIE
+434 AIGLKKGLDMIE

-459 IDAGFDSFYKVE
+459 MEAGFGSFYNVE
-471 NGKRQYYDIPTKS
+471 NGKRQYYDIPTKR
-484 YKAVPGAEVFTILEN
+484 YQPIPGAEVFTILEN
-499 LSNNIVWKNA
+499 LSNNVVWKNA
-509 GANIIDLGDG
+509 GAQIIDLGDG

-544 SLAEKDFRG
+544 ALAEKDFRG
-553 LVVGNDSTDAFSAGA
+553 LVIGNDSPDAFSAGA

-595 ITRLRYSSIPV
+595 ITRIRYSSIPV
-606 VVAPHTL
+606 IVAPHTL

-626 RVVAHSES
+626 RVVAHAES

-656 ARASDLYQS
+656 ARASDLYQT

-692 REMNYLRSTD
+692 REMNYLRNTD
-702 QIVLNRNRLLSE
+702 QIVLNRSRLLSE
-714 AKQAAIELADNGY
+714 SKQAAIELADNGY
-727 TQPKPRTDIK
+727 TQPQPRTDIK

-779 LSSPQNVSEQYLLDL
+779 LSSPQHVSEQYLLDL